1 MKRLSLALFI
11 ALFALV
17 LTNSAFANSV
27 SLTFEYE
34 HQNHYYFSING
45 STNFSTM
52 MCDSFDNHI
61 HSGETWTATKSPFL
75 AGIASGLFGSSMTL
89 DYKAA
94 GLIYKSMLTGSL
106 TTLQAQWAIWGLF
119 SNNAQHDHGF
129 LTYGGA
135 ATDAVYLV
143 ARSDRSQ
150 QRIFRAVSLHSTPWQ
165 ARLRPAGVYRLQPG
179 SRARQLDTTRYRF
192 DRTGWRCPPQ
202 VRQGVAFSFLVR
214 FLSPSAA
221 QLATVRLFLLRAT
234 THSIV

>member
-1 MKRLSLALFI
+1 LALFI
-11 ALFALV
+11 TLFALV
-17 LTNSAFANSV
+17 LCNSAFANSV
-27 SLTFEYE
+27 SLTFEYD

-75 AGIASGLFGSSMTL
+75 AGIASSLFGPSMTL

-119 SNNAQHDHGF
+119 STNAQHDHGF

-135 ATDAVYLV
+135 ATDATYL
-143 ARSDRSQ
+143 ALAQAAPSS
-150 QRIFRAVSLHSTPWQ
+150 AYSGLLLYTP
-165 ARLRPAGVYRLQPG
+165 LYGRPGCGPQEFIGYSPVPEPG
-179 SRARQLDTTRYRF
+179 SLTLLG
-192 DRTGWRCPPQ
+192 TGLI
-202 VRQGVAFSFLVR
+202 GLAGLVR
-214 FLSPSAA
+214 RKF
-221 QLATVRLFLLRAT
+221 VK
-234 THSIV
+234 V